1 MGLDRFIEAQAETW
15 QIALGELER
24 GAKQSH
30 WMWFIFPQLAALGRS
45 QTAKFYGIRDVAEAR
60 AYLADPVLS
69 GRLEAA
75 ARAVLRHSKTPV
87 ETIMGPVNSL
97 KLRSSATLFLAA
109 GGGPVF
115 QDLLDTFY
123 GGAQCPATHKLL
135 DKQG

>member
-1 MGLDRFIEAQAETW
+1 MGLERFIEAQSETW
-15 QIALGELER
+15 ASALEELER

-45 QTAKFYGIRDVAEAR
+45 DTAKYYGIQDLAEAR
-60 AYLADPVLS
+60 AYLAHPVLS
-69 GRLEAA
+69 ARLETA
-75 ARAVLRHSKTPV
+75 ARAVLRHPERPV
-87 ETIMGPVNSL
+87 AAIMGPIDAL
-97 KLRSSATLFLAA
+97 KLRSSATLFHAA

-123 GGAQCPATHKLL
+123 DGVACPATHKLL